1 MLKRSTWV
9 GLGLLGAWLMAHG
22 QPVTSTRATTQ
33 TVASRWQSSL
43 DDFAASDR
51 LKAPPAGG
59 VLFVGSS
66 SIRLWDGLETGF
78 GDPTTIIKRGF
89 GGSRLSDCAS
99 LIDKLV
105 TPYQPRMV
113 VVYAG
118 DNDLAEGAQPEEVA
132 AQFERFVTG
141 VREALPQTRVAY
153 VSIKPS
159 PARAH
164 LLPRVQAT
172 NALILAYT
180 ERTDN
185 TDFIDIY
192 TPMLGTDGLARK
204 ELFSGDSLHLNA
216 SGYALWR
223 QVIAK
228 HLAPYAPPATAS
240 GDKGST
246 GTVSTAVSTLQVK
259 PAAHASTPADA
270 KARD

>member
-1 MLKRSTWV
+1 MLKRSAWI
-9 GLGLLGAWLMAHG
+9 GLGLLGAWLTAHG
-22 QPVTSTRATTQ
+22 QPVTAARPTAQ

-51 LKAPPAGG
+51 LKAPPTGG

-78 GDPTTIIKRGF
+78 GDASTIIKRGF

-105 TPYQPRMV
+105 TPYRPRIV

-141 VREALPQTRVAY
+141 VREALPQTSVAY

-164 LLPRVQAT
+164 LQQRVHAT
-172 NALILAYT
+172 NALIQAYT
-180 ERTDN
+180 ERMDN

-192 TPMLGTDGLARK
+192 TPMLGADGLARK

-216 SGYALWR
+216 DGYALWR
-223 QVIAK
+223 QVIAQ
-228 HLAPYAPPATAS
+228 HLAPSAAPAIAS
-240 GDKGST
+240 GNKG
-246 GTVSTAVSTLQVK
+246 GTTTVSTLQVK
-259 PAAHASTPADA
+259 PAVHAPTTPADA
-270 KARD
+270 KAND

>member
-1 MLKRSTWV
+1 MLKRSAWI
-9 GLGLLGAWLMAHG
+9 GLGLLGAWLTAHG
-22 QPVTSTRATTQ
+22 QPVTAARPTAQ

-51 LKAPPAGG
+51 LKAPPTGG

-78 GDPTTIIKRGF
+78 GDASTIIKRGF

-105 TPYQPRMV
+105 TPYQPRIV

-141 VREALPQTRVAY
+141 VREALPQTRIAY

-164 LLPRVQAT
+164 LQQRVQAT
-172 NALILAYT
+172 NALIQAYT
-180 ERTDN
+180 ERTEN

-192 TPMLGTDGLARK
+192 TPMLGADGFARK

-216 SGYALWR
+216 DGYALWR
-223 QVIAK
+223 QVMAQ
-228 HLAPYAPPATAS
+228 HLAPSAAPATAS
-240 GDKGST
+240 GNKG
-246 GTVSTAVSTLQVK
+246 GTTTVSTLQVK
-259 PAAHASTPADA
+259 PAVHAPTTPADA
-270 KARD
+270 KAND